1 MRNTLFMRASG
12 TTGIRIDSVQ
22 IYASVKE
29 ASSNK
34 LSLRMEMG
42 EQHVIRIGVVE

>member
-1 MRNTLFMRASG
+1 LYKGFAFRFQ
-12 TTGIRIDSVQ
+12 V
-22 IYASVKE
+22 YATVKE

-42 EQHVIRIGVVE
+42 EQHDIRIGVVE

>member
-1 MRNTLFMRASG
+1 MRSSD
-12 TTGIRIDSVQ
+12 GIWILIESVQ
-22 IYASVKE
+22 FCASVKE

-42 EQHVIRIGVVE
+42 EQHDIRIGVVE